1 MRRFFLGLGIS
12 MILLGIFGVSYTW
25 HHDHRKVSTLESY
38 ATLDFKVARDEF
50 GDLEGANLS
59 LWDYRYDKAQLLPK
73 VVLYI
78 NGVPLELSAA
88 TKQTPNQW
96 QNENKLFVSLP
107 SSSLREI
114 LAAKEVR
121 VQFFY
126 DNNQS
131 IDLPLGPKEL
141 ILWQRKLRW

>member
-1 MRRFFLGLGIS
+1 MRRFFLGLGI
-12 MILLGIFGVSYTW
+12 LLMLIGIFGVSYTW
-25 HHDHRKVSTLESY
+25 HHDHRKVATLESY

-59 LWDYRYDKAQLLPK
+59 LWDYRYDKSQLLPK
-73 VVLYI
+73 AVLYVD
-78 NGVPLELSAA
+78 GVPQEFSAA
-88 TKQTPNQW
+88 TKQTPAQW

-107 SSSLREI
+107 KPSLIQI

-121 VQFFY
+121 IQFFY

-141 ILWQRKLRW
+141 VLWQRKLRW